1 MRRTRGRLSYSIRWG
16 AVHGFTVWSAYCA
29 AEFVFASLL
38 FALARPYSEFASWHW
53 SLTWLLVAGF
63 LAAGVV
69 LGALAGAAV
78 YFFGD
83 GGSRSQLEQAA
94 TLTLVLSFLANVV
107 AHPPTLSGWGW
118 LLTAGLAFAIL
129 LALGLRS
136 RDWHA
141 RVGYL
146 TNPWVISGFLLGLGQ
161 EAVVLSMGTADQL
174 GSHIGG
180 LEWLLA
186 SLLALLVIVSVMA
199 GRAFRSRF
207 ESTPWVRAASFALA
221 PFALILL
228 VAASQAV
235 SSART
240 TVHAASPET
249 PPSAGPASQPN
260 LLLIVMDTVRADH
273 LGIDGYDRATSPNL
287 RRLARD
293 SVLYTR
299 AMSASDFTLTSH
311 ASIFTGTYP
320 SFHGAYCDPPSAAF
334 GRRLDDSLP
343 TLAGLLRDRG
353 YYTLAVAANLYM
365 RAEFG
370 LDRGFERFEI
380 PRPVPILDAET
391 WYMLRRPMR
400 RVLGYGFDT
409 AQFDRLY
416 SRSQDINREL
426 LGLLA
431 RRNGSRAPFFVFLN
445 YMDAHFPY
453 APPAPYDREFPGK
466 NRRLTADDLD
476 LEQQA
481 IAAGGPV
488 PSNYRPHAISQY
500 DGGIAYMDAQIGQLM
515 DWLKQQRIYDNTMV
529 VVTSDHGE
537 AFGERNHTG
546 HANSPYQNLL
556 HVALMVKYPASAG
569 APAGTVVETP
579 VSTIDIAPTVL
590 KVLGSP
596 IPPTMVGQN
605 LLQTDPAAKR
615 EFFAETFPCA
625 TLQSPEC
632 PRGCIA
638 RAVYSWPYKF
648 ITSTNG
654 RRQLYDLSADPNE
667 THDLLRTDP
676 REAKQLNADL
686 RAWVKTFPGHSRQ
699 KLQLNPEAI
708 QRLKSLGYVQ

>member
-1 MRRTRGRLSYSIRWG
+1 MRGTRGRLSYSIGWG

-53 SLTWLLVAGF
+53 SLTWLLVLGF
-63 LAAGVV
+63 LSTGLV

-83 GGSRSQLEQAA
+83 GESRSQLEHASS
-94 TLTLVLSFLANVV
+94 LTLVLAFLVNIA
-107 AHPPTLSGWGW
+107 AHPLALSGWGW
-118 LLTAGLAFAIL
+118 LMAASLGFAVL

-136 RDWHA
+136 PEWHT

-146 TNPWVISGFLLGLGQ
+146 TNPWVIAGFLLGLGQ

-174 GSHIGG
+174 GSHIGA

-186 SLLALLVIVSVMA
+186 ILLALLLIGSVKA
-199 GRAFRSRF
+199 GRAFRSRL
-207 ESTPWVRAASFALA
+207 ESSPWARAAGFALA
-221 PFALILL
+221 PAMAILL
-228 VAASQAV
+228 VAASQAL

-240 TVHAASPET
+240 TVHAASPENKT
-249 PPSAGPASQPN
+249 TIGPASQPN
-260 LLLIVMDTVRADH
+260 VLLVVMDTVRADH
-273 LGIDGYDRATSPNL
+273 LGIDGYARATTPNL
-287 RRLARD
+287 RQLARD

-320 SFHGAYCDPPSAAF
+320 SFHGAYCDPPSAAY

-343 TLAGLLRDRG
+343 TLAGLLRRRG

-370 LDRGFERFEI
+370 LDRGFQQFEI
-380 PRPVPILDAET
+380 PRPVPILDAEN

-400 RVLGYGFDT
+400 RLLSYGFDT

-426 LGLLA
+426 LSLFA
-431 RRNGSRAPFFVFLN
+431 RHSGPNAPFFVFLN

-453 APPAPYDREFPGK
+453 TPPAPYDREFPGK
-466 NRRLTADDLD
+466 NRHLTSDDLD

-481 IAAGGPV
+481 IASGASLPA
-488 PSNYRPHAISQY
+488 NYRPHTISQY
-500 DGGIAYMDAQIGQLM
+500 DGGIAYMDTQIGQLM
-515 DWLKQQRIYDNTMV
+515 DWLKQQHIYDSTMV

-537 AFGERNHTG
+537 SFGERHHTG

-556 HVALMVKYPASAG
+556 HVTLMVKYPVSAG
-569 APAGTVVETP
+569 APAGTVVNAP
-579 VSTIDIAPTVL
+579 VSLVDIAPTVL
-590 KVLGSP
+590 KVLGST

-605 LLQTDPAAKR
+605 LLQADPAAKR

-625 TLQSPEC
+625 TVQSPEC
-632 PRGCIA
+632 PHGCLA
-638 RAVYSWPYKF
+638 RAVFSWPYKF
-648 ITSTNG
+648 ITATNG
-654 RRQLYDLSADPNE
+654 RRQLYDLSADPDE
-667 THDLLRTDP
+667 THDLLHADP
-676 REAKQLNADL
+676 QEAQSLNADL
-686 RAWVKTFPGHSRQ
+686 QAWIKTFPDHSHQ
-699 KLQLNPEAI
+699 KLELDPEAI